1 MPQGMNVEA
10 KAGETVRHNV
20 GGTGETRALKIGH
33 SSRGSH
39 PDGAWLRT
47 SMGAGV
53 ASKWQGSRRGFQVA
67 GDQDA
72 EARREECSAAGVAS
86 KWQGSRRGFKVPGD

>member
-1 MPQGMNVEA
+1 MPQGMNVA
-10 KAGETVRHNV
+10 SKVGETVRHNV
-20 GGTGETRALKIGH
+20 GGNGETRALKIGN

-53 ASKWQGSRRGFQVA
+53 ASK
-67 GDQDA
+67 
-72 EARREECSAAGVAS
+72 
-86 KWQGSRRGFKVPGD
+86 

>member
-1 MPQGMNVEA
+1 MPQGMNLESKV
-10 KAGETVRHNV
+10 GETVRHNV
-20 GGTGETRALKIGH
+20 GGTEETRALKIGN

-53 ASKWQGSRRGFQVA
+53 ASKWQGSRRGFKVA
-67 GDQDA
+67 GD
-72 EARREECSAAGVAS
+72 
-86 KWQGSRRGFKVPGD
+86 